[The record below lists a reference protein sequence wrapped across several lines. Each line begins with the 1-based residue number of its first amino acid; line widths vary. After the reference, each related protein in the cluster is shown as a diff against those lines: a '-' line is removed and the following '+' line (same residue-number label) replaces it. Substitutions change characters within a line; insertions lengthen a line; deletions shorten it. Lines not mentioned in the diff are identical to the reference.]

1 MVCGSR
7 QGPRHDRPEQ
17 PGQPDSDTFYIDY
30 VAHEMGH
37 QFGGNHTFNNSCG
50 GNRAASAAY
59 EPGSGSTIM
68 AYAGVCSP
76 NLQPHSDPYF
86 HAKSLQEIG
95 NFTNGSGGCLLG
107 DHAEQPVARAWRALS
122 GHTIPANTPFALTGA
137 ATSVAPGA
145 ALTFG
150 WEQYDLGAATVDIN
164 VDPGNGPIIRSFN
177 PTPTP
182 TRTVPNFAKLLT
194 GTSTIGEI
202 LPTTTRALNFRLT
215 VFDNVAGGGTT
226 ESQNLG
232 LQVVNTAGP
241 FAVTSPARRR
251 HLERR
256 GQRQRDG
263 DLECCRTPMLRRFPA
278 PMSISTSIPEPI
290 SMSRVA
296 IAGRRRSEHRQRP
309 GCGAQPAIRH
319 GPGPGPLRGQYLFRR
334 QSWQLHD
341 RRFRPDLRRWLRLRA
356 DEAVAHAASAST
368 LLATGDSIHFV

>member
-1 MVCGSR
+1 MIGSANYDIGHVFTTGSGGVAGLGVVCGSGKGR
-7 QGPRHDRPEQ
+7 GTTGLSNPASLT
-17 PGQPDSDTFYIDY
+17 SDTFYIDY

-95 NFTNGSGGCLLG
+95 NFTNGSGGACSVTTPNN
-107 DHAEQPVARAWRALS
+107 QSPVVAALS
-122 GHTIPANTPFALTGA
+122 GHTIPADTPFALTGS

-241 FAVTSPARRR
+241 FTVTSPLAGATWNAAVSAS
-251 HLERR
+251 ETVTWNVA
-256 GQRQRDG
+256 GTDVPPVSCTNVDI
-263 DLECCRTPMLRRFPA
+263 DLYTGTDFDVP
-278 PMSISTSIPEPI
+278 
-290 SMSRVA
+290 VA
-296 IAGRRRSEHRQRP
+296 S
-309 GCGAQPAIRH
+309 
-319 GPGPGPLRGQYLFRR
+319 L
-334 QSWQLHD
+334 
-341 RRFRPDLRRWLRLRA
+341 
-356 DEAVAHAASAST
+356 AASVPNIGSALVAVPNLQSGT
-368 LLATGDSIHFV
+368 ARVLVRCADNLFFAVNPGNFTIVGSDQIFADGFD